1 MKNREIFGGDTCRIA
16 PTLLFT
22 GANVESFWILG
33 SIAFALMLGA
43 MSPGPTSIYVAK
55 NSIAISRQHGLF
67 TALGTGT
74 GAAIFGLLAVL
85 GLQAFLLAVPS
96 AYLAL
101 KICGGLYLLYL
112 AFKIIKHA
120 KEPIDDGQNTSSQMS
135 LRRAFTTG
143 LITQLS
149 NPKIAIILASIFTAL
164 LPKEIPTY
172 FYFVLPILC
181 FFIDAGWCSLVA
193 VALSAEK
200 PRRVYL
206 RFKAVFDRAAGAIM
220 TALGLKLIF
229 GMK

>member
-1 MKNREIFGGDTCRIA
+1 MGYGVA
-16 PTLLFT
+16 
-22 GANVESFWILG
+22 VESFWILG

-55 NSIAISRQHGLF
+55 NSIAISRKHGLY
-67 TALGTGT
+67 TAFGTGT

-85 GLQAFLLAVPS
+85 GLQALLLAVPS

-101 KICGGLYLLYL
+101 KICGGLYLLWL
-112 AFKIIKHA
+112 AYKIIKHA
-120 KEPIDDGQNTSSQMS
+120 KEPIEADQSVSSQMS

-143 LITQLS
+143 LITQLA
-149 NPKIAIILASIFTAL
+149 NPKIAIVLASIFTAL
-164 LPKEIPTY
+164 LPKEIPNY
-172 FYFVLPILC
+172 FYVVLPMLC

-206 RFKAVFDRAAGAIM
+206 KFKAMFDRAAGVVM
-220 TALGLKLIF
+220 TVLGLKLIF

>member
-1 MKNREIFGGDTCRIA
+1 M
-16 PTLLFT
+16 
-22 GANVESFWILG
+22 ESFWILG
-33 SIAFALMLGA
+33 SIAAALLLGA

-55 NSIAISRQHGLF
+55 NSIAISRKHGLF
-67 TALGTGT
+67 TALGTGL

-101 KICGGLYLLYL
+101 KICGGLYLLWM

-120 KEPIDDGQNTSSQMS
+120 KEPIETGDASSSQIS

-149 NPKIAIILASIFTAL
+149 NPKIAIVLASIFTAL
-164 LPKEIPTY
+164 LPKDIPTY
-172 FYFVLPILC
+172 FYFVLPVLC

-200 PRRVYL
+200 PRKVYL
-206 RFKAVFDRAAGAIM
+206 KFKAGFDRAAGAVM
-220 TALGLKLIF
+220 TVLGLKLIL

>member
-1 MKNREIFGGDTCRIA
+1 M
-16 PTLLFT
+16 
-22 GANVESFWILG
+22 ESFWILG
-33 SIAFALMLGA
+33 SIAAALLLGA

-55 NSIAISRQHGLF
+55 NSIAISRKHGLF
-67 TALGTGT
+67 TALGTGL

-101 KICGGLYLLYL
+101 KICGGLYLLWM

-120 KEPIDDGQNTSSQMS
+120 KEPIEAGDASSSQMS

-149 NPKIAIILASIFTAL
+149 NPKIAIVLASIFTAL
-164 LPKEIPTY
+164 LPKDIPTY
-172 FYFVLPILC
+172 FYFVLPVLC

-200 PRRVYL
+200 PRKVYL
-206 RFKAVFDRAAGAIM
+206 KFKAGFDRAAGAVM
-220 TALGLKLIF
+220 TVLGLKLIF

>member
-1 MKNREIFGGDTCRIA
+1 M
-16 PTLLFT
+16 
-22 GANVESFWILG
+22 ESFWILG

-55 NSIAISRQHGLF
+55 NSIAISRKHGLF

-74 GAAIFGLLAVL
+74 GAAVFGLLAVL

-101 KICGGLYLLYL
+101 KICGGLYLLYM
-112 AFKIIKHA
+112 AYNIIKHA
-120 KEPIDDGQNTSSQMS
+120 KEPIDTEKSSFTQMT

-164 LPKEIPTY
+164 LPKEIPAY
-172 FYFVLPILC
+172 YYLVLPILC

-206 RFKAVFDRAAGAIM
+206 KFKKNFDRAAGAVM
-220 TALGLKLIF
+220 TVLGLKLIF

>member
-1 MKNREIFGGDTCRIA
+1 MGG
-16 PTLLFT
+16 F
-22 GANVESFWILG
+22 VESFWILCT
-33 SIAFALMLGA
+33 IAVALMLGA

-67 TALGTGT
+67 TALGTGA

-85 GLQAFLLAVPS
+85 GLQALLLAVPS
-96 AYLAL
+96 AYLVL
-101 KICGGLYLLYL
+101 KICGGLYLLWMAY
-112 AFKIIKHA
+112 KIIKHA
-120 KEPIDDGQNTSSQMS
+120 KEPIDEKNDTSARMS
-135 LRRAFTTG
+135 YRRAFTTG

-149 NPKIAIILASIFTAL
+149 NPKIAIIFASIFTAL
-164 LPKEIPTY
+164 LPKDIPLY

-200 PRRVYL
+200 PRAVYL
-206 RFKAVFDRAAGAIM
+206 KFKSIFDRAAGVVM
-220 TALGLKLIF
+220 TVLGLKLIF

>member
-1 MKNREIFGGDTCRIA
+1 M
-16 PTLLFT
+16 
-22 GANVESFWILG
+22 ESFWILG
-33 SIAFALMLGA
+33 SIAVALMLGA

-55 NSIAISRQHGLF
+55 NSIAISRKHGLF
-67 TALGTGT
+67 TALGTGL
-74 GAAIFGLLAVL
+74 GGAIFGLLAVL

-101 KICGGLYLLYL
+101 KICGGLYLLWL

-120 KEPIDDGQNTSSQMS
+120 KDPIEADSSITKQMS

-149 NPKIAIILASIFTAL
+149 NPKIAIVLASIFTAL
-164 LPKEIPTY
+164 LPKEIPNY
-172 FYFVLPILC
+172 FYFALPILC

-193 VALSAEK
+193 IALSAEK

-206 RFKAVFDRAAGAIM
+206 KFKALFDRAAGAVM
-220 TALGLKLIF
+220 TVLGLKLIF

>member
-1 MKNREIFGGDTCRIA
+1 M
-16 PTLLFT
+16 
-22 GANVESFWILG
+22 ESFWILG
-33 SIAFALMLGA
+33 SIAAALLLGA

-55 NSIAISRQHGLF
+55 NSIAISRKHGLF
-67 TALGTGT
+67 TALGTGL

-101 KICGGLYLLYL
+101 KICGGLYLLWM

-120 KEPIDDGQNTSSQMS
+120 KEPIEAGDASSSQMS

-149 NPKIAIILASIFTAL
+149 NPKIAIVLASIFTAL

-172 FYFVLPILC
+172 FYFVLPVLC

-200 PRRVYL
+200 TRKVYL
-206 RFKAVFDRAAGAIM
+206 KFKAGFDRAAGAVM
-220 TALGLKLIF
+220 TVLGLKLIF

>member
-1 MKNREIFGGDTCRIA
+1 
-16 PTLLFT
+16 
-22 GANVESFWILG
+22 VESFWILG

-55 NSIAISRQHGLF
+55 NSIAISRKHGLF

-74 GAAIFGLLAVL
+74 GAAVFGLLAVL

-96 AYLAL
+96 AYLVL
-101 KICGGLYLLYL
+101 KICGGLYLLWL
-112 AFKIIKHA
+112 AAKIIKHA
-120 KEPIDDGQNTSSQMS
+120 KDPIEANNDTSSQMS
-135 LRRAFTTG
+135 LRRAFSTG

-149 NPKIAIILASIFTAL
+149 NPKIAIVLASIFTAL
-164 LPKEIPTY
+164 LPKEIPAY
-172 FYFVLPILC
+172 YYFVLPILC

-206 RFKAVFDRAAGAIM
+206 KFKAIFDRIAGGVM
-220 TALGLKLIF
+220 TLLGLKLIF

>member
-1 MKNREIFGGDTCRIA
+1 M
-16 PTLLFT
+16 
-22 GANVESFWILG
+22 ESFWLLG

-55 NSIAISRQHGLF
+55 NSISISRQHGLF

-101 KICGGLYLLYL
+101 KICGGIYLLWMAY
-112 AFKIIKHA
+112 KIIKHA
-120 KEPIDDGQNTSSQMS
+120 KEPIETHSDITTQMS
-135 LRRAFTTG
+135 LRRAFMTG

-149 NPKIAIILASIFTAL
+149 NPKIAIVLASIFTAL

-172 FYFVLPILC
+172 FYFVLPLLC
-181 FFIDAGWCSLVA
+181 FFIDAGWCSLLA
-193 VALSAEK
+193 VELSAEK
-200 PRRVYL
+200 PRAVYIK
-206 RFKAVFDRAAGAIM
+206 FKAGFDRDAGGVM
-220 TALGLKLIF
+220 TLLGLKLIF

>member
-1 MKNREIFGGDTCRIA
+1 M
-16 PTLLFT
+16 
-22 GANVESFWILG
+22 ESFWILG

-55 NSIAISRQHGLF
+55 NSIAISRKHGLY
-67 TALGTGT
+67 TAFGTGT

-85 GLQAFLLAVPS
+85 GLQALLLAVPS

-101 KICGGLYLLYL
+101 KICGGLYLLWL
-112 AFKIIKHA
+112 AYKIIKHA
-120 KEPIDDGQNTSSQMS
+120 KEPIEADQSVSSQMS

-143 LITQLS
+143 LITQLA
-149 NPKIAIILASIFTAL
+149 NPKIAIVLASIFTAL

-172 FYFVLPILC
+172 YYFVLPMLC

-206 RFKAVFDRAAGAIM
+206 KFKAVFDRAAGVVM
-220 TALGLKLIF
+220 TVLGLKLIF

>member
-1 MKNREIFGGDTCRIA
+1 M
-16 PTLLFT
+16 
-22 GANVESFWILG
+22 ESFWILG

-55 NSIAISRQHGLF
+55 NSIAISRKHGLF

-85 GLQAFLLAVPS
+85 GLQALLLAVPS

-101 KICGGLYLLYL
+101 KICGGLYLLWL
-112 AFKIIKHA
+112 AYKIIKHA
-120 KEPIDDGQNTSSQMS
+120 KEPIQSDSSASTQMS

-143 LITQLS
+143 LITQLA
-149 NPKIAIILASIFTAL
+149 NPKIAIVLASIFTAL
-164 LPKEIPTY
+164 LPKDIPTY
-172 FYFVLPILC
+172 YYVVLPMLC

-200 PRRVYL
+200 PRQVYL
-206 RFKAVFDRAAGAIM
+206 KFKAVFDRAAGVVM
-220 TALGLKLIF
+220 TVLGLKLIF

>member
-1 MKNREIFGGDTCRIA
+1 
-16 PTLLFT
+16 
-22 GANVESFWILG
+22 
-33 SIAFALMLGA
+33 MLGA

-55 NSIAISRQHGLF
+55 NSIAISRKHGLF

-74 GAAIFGLLAVL
+74 GAAVFGLLAVL

-101 KICGGLYLLYL
+101 KICGGIYLLWL

-120 KEPIDDGQNTSSQMS
+120 KEPINADEDSNTQMS
-135 LRRAFTTG
+135 LRRAYTTG

-149 NPKIAIILASIFTAL
+149 NPKIAIVLASIFTAL

-172 FYFVLPILC
+172 FYVVLPVLC

-206 RFKAVFDRAAGAIM
+206 KFKAGFDRAAGAVM
-220 TALGLKLIF
+220 TVLGLKLIF

>member
-1 MKNREIFGGDTCRIA
+1 MGYGVA
-16 PTLLFT
+16 
-22 GANVESFWILG
+22 VESFWILG

-55 NSIAISRQHGLF
+55 NSIAISRKHGLY
-67 TALGTGT
+67 TAFGTGT

-85 GLQAFLLAVPS
+85 GLQALLLAVPS

-101 KICGGLYLLYL
+101 KICGGLYLLWL
-112 AFKIIKHA
+112 AYKIIKHA
-120 KEPIDDGQNTSSQMS
+120 KEPIEADQSVSSQMS

-143 LITQLS
+143 LITQLA
-149 NPKIAIILASIFTAL
+149 NPKIAIVLASIFTAL

-172 FYFVLPILC
+172 YYFVLPMLC

-193 VALSAEK
+193 VAVAAEI

-206 RFKAVFDRAAGAIM
+206 KFKAVFDRAAGVVM
-220 TALGLKLIF
+220 TVLGLKLIF

>member
-1 MKNREIFGGDTCRIA
+1 M
-16 PTLLFT
+16 
-22 GANVESFWILG
+22 ESFWILG

-43 MSPGPTSIYVAK
+43 MSPGPAFIYVAK
-55 NSIAISRQHGLF
+55 NSIAVSRKHGLF

-96 AYLAL
+96 AYLLL
-101 KICGGLYLLYL
+101 KICGGLYLLWL
-112 AFKIIKHA
+112 AYKIIRHA
-120 KEPIDDGQNTSSQMS
+120 KEPIEMQNPALAPMS
-135 LRRAFTTG
+135 LRRAYLTG
-143 LITQLS
+143 FITQMS
-149 NPKIAIILASIFTAL
+149 NPKIAIVLASIFTAL
-164 LPKEIPTY
+164 LPKDIPNY
-172 FYFVLPILC
+172 FYVALPVLC

-206 RFKAVFDRAAGAIM
+206 KFKAGFDRAAGGVM
-220 TALGLKLIF
+220 TVLGLKLIF

>member
-1 MKNREIFGGDTCRIA
+1 M
-16 PTLLFT
+16 
-22 GANVESFWILG
+22 ESYWILS
-33 SIAFALMLGA
+33 SIAAALLLGA

-55 NSIAISRQHGLF
+55 NSISISRKHGLF

-101 KICGGLYLLYL
+101 KICGGLYLLWL
-112 AFKIIKHA
+112 AYKIIKHA
-120 KEPIDDGQNTSSQMS
+120 KDPIESDQSASHPMS
-135 LRRAFTTG
+135 LRRAFTSG

-149 NPKIAIILASIFTAL
+149 NPKTAIVLASVFTAL
-164 LPKEIPTY
+164 LPKEIPFY
-172 FYFVLPILC
+172 FYVVLPVLC

-200 PRRVYL
+200 PRAVYL
-206 RFKAVFDRAAGAIM
+206 KFKKSFDRGAGVVM
-220 TALGLKLIF
+220 TVLGLKLLF
-229 GMK
+229 GTK

>member
-1 MKNREIFGGDTCRIA
+1 MGYGVT
-16 PTLLFT
+16 
-22 GANVESFWILG
+22 VESFWILG

-55 NSIAISRQHGLF
+55 NSIALSRKHGLY
-67 TALGTGT
+67 TAFGTGT

-85 GLQAFLLAVPS
+85 GLQALLLAVPS

-101 KICGGLYLLYL
+101 KICGGLYLLWL
-112 AFKIIKHA
+112 AYKIIKHA
-120 KEPIDDGQNTSSQMS
+120 KEPIEADQSVSSQMS

-143 LITQLS
+143 LITQLA
-149 NPKIAIILASIFTAL
+149 NPKIAIVLASIFTAL

-172 FYFVLPILC
+172 YYFVLPLLC

-206 RFKAVFDRAAGAIM
+206 KFKAVFDRAAGVVM
-220 TALGLKLIF
+220 TVLGLKLIF